1 MRLRDALRIKSPIV
15 REMLAEFIGTFI
27 LVTFAVASGAQYVL
41 SRGELSSFLTVNF
54 AGGMGLMF
62 GVYWAGGVS
71 GASLNP
77 SVTLA
82 LCLHGVI
89 EWWKYPH
96 YVLSEML
103 GAFTAAA
110 VQFGVF
116 YDGIRKFDGGVRQT
130 YGPNATA
137 GIFSTFPREEIS
149 TLNCFF
155 DQVFGTFILI
165 SSILA
170 ITDKNNM
177 RPDKGLLPIALG
189 SIVFAIGTYRDYNWF
204 WVPIAGP
211 LTGAVVSWCL
221 YNLFIQLHWPPTRG
235 EELGRVT
242 GDDITV
248 NGDLDSKDSKGG
260 LENPAFSGSN
270 GQSALT
276 LDIIFFRNCTACMH

>member
-1 MRLRDALRIKSPIV
+1 
-15 REMLAEFIGTFI
+15 
-27 LVTFAVASGAQYVL
+27 
-41 SRGELSSFLTVNF
+41 
-54 AGGMGLMF
+54 MF

-96 YVLSEML
+96 YVFSEML

-189 SIVFAIGTYRDYNWF
+189 SIVFAIGTCWAFNCGYAINPARDLGPRIFTAIAGWGVEPFSYRDYNWF

-270 GQSALT
+270 ESVVIDMTGVQRT
-276 LDIIFFRNCTACMH
+276 QM